1 MPHRDPQAPARRW
14 RKPTVFDATSDA
26 RMVLLRV
33 VVRRPEW
40 RVEELAEAAYLS
52 VGAVRLHLA
61 DLVKR
66 GYVSVARQAQGVG
79 RPANLYSITD
89 VGRSLFP
96 TGYEY
101 SLLAVLA
108 VLKSAHPDVYEE
120 VFSQLPRWM
129 TPPDLRPADVVPL
142 SPARRTER
150 LKALVDLFGHEFSLE
165 MTADGPRV
173 EVFNCAVIEA
183 ARRHPGLC
191 SAELEWWNRYFPD
204 QPMRC
209 HGVMAKGATSCVF
222 AAEPPAAGDD

>member
-1 MPHRDPQAPARRW
+1 MSVAMPHRDPQAPARRW

-101 SLLAVLA
+101 S
-108 VLKSAHPDVYEE
+108 
-120 VFSQLPRWM
+120 
-129 TPPDLRPADVVPL
+129 
-142 SPARRTER
+142 
-150 LKALVDLFGHEFSLE
+150 DLFGHEFSVE
-165 MTADGPRV
+165 MTADGPRG

-191 SAELEWWNRYFPD
+191 SSELEWWNRYFPD

-209 HGVMAKGATSCVF
+209 HGGMAKGATSCVF
-222 AAEPPAAGDD
+222 AADPPAAGDD